1 MAPRCQRGQPE
12 RRHLEVNTANLNVS
26 DRAARRASRKA
37 AWRLM
42 PFLILCFLVAYMDRV
57 NVGFAA
63 LTMNK
68 ELGLTTEMFGFGA
81 GIFFFGYFMFEVP
94 SNLILE
100 KVGARRWIARI
111 MISWG
116 VISAS
121 FAFVP
126 SISAILQ
133 SLGFLFFDNART
145 FYLMRFILGAA
156 EAGFFPGIV
165 LYFTYWFPA
174 DERARWVGV
183 LETGVTVSLVI
194 GGPISGFILDTLDG
208 SMDLGGWQWL
218 FIIEGVPS
226 VLVGLWALRHLTD
239 KPLEAAWLEPD
250 ERIALHARIDHERK
264 SREAIRHY
272 KLGEALTNP
281 RVLGLSLV
289 YFGIICGAYGLSY
302 WLPQII
308 KGVATNIGLDKVTGV
323 SINTLTG
330 YLVAV
335 PFAFATVAMIWW
347 TRHSDVTHER
357 VWHVVFPAVV
367 SGLALIGAA
376 YLGNP
381 VLAAVA
387 LTICT
392 MGIYAALTIFWTLP
406 TGFLTGS
413 AAAGGIAL
421 INSIGNLGGFVGPYA
436 IGWIKDA
443 TGEITLGL
451 VVLAAGPIM
460 AGVVTFLMG
469 HDSKIEMAGS
479 RMTAE

>member
-1 MAPRCQRGQPE
+1 M
-12 RRHLEVNTANLNVS
+12 NTADLNLPDS
-26 DRAARRASRKA
+26 AARRASRKA
-37 AWRLM
+37 AWRLI
-42 PFLILCFLVAYMDRV
+42 PFLILCFVIAFLDRV

-68 ELGLTTEMFGFGA
+68 ELGLTAEMFGFGA
-81 GIFFFGYFMFEVP
+81 GIFFFGYFIFEVP

-100 KVGARRWIARI
+100 RVGARRWIARI

-116 VISAS
+116 VISVS

-126 SISAILQ
+126 SISAMFQ
-133 SLGFLFFDNART
+133 SLGFVFFDNART
-145 FYLMRFILGAA
+145 FYLMRFIFGAA
-156 EAGFFPGIV
+156 EAGFFPGII
-165 LYFTYWFPA
+165 LYLTYWFTA
-174 DERARWVGV
+174 DERARWLGV
-183 LETGVTVSLVI
+183 FLTAGPLAVII
-194 GGPISGFILDTLDG
+194 GGPISGFILDALDG
-208 SMDLGGWQWL
+208 SRGLRGWQWL

-239 KPLEAAWLEPD
+239 NPGEAAWLEPD
-250 ERIALHARIDHERK
+250 ERIALQARIDHERK
-264 SREAIRHY
+264 SREAIRYY

-289 YFGIICGAYGLSY
+289 LFGVLCGVYGLTY

-308 KGVATNIGLDKVTGV
+308 KGMATDIGLDRVTGG

-335 PFAFATVAMIWW
+335 PNAFAMVAMVWW

-357 VWHVVFPAVV
+357 VWHVICPAVV
-367 SGLALIGAA
+367 SGLALIASA

-381 VLAAVA
+381 VLTAVA
-387 LTICT
+387 LIICA
-392 MGIYAALTIFWTLP
+392 MGAYTAVPTFWTLP

-421 INSIGNLGGFVGPYA
+421 INSFGSLGGFVGPYA

-443 TGEITLGL
+443 TGETTLGL
-451 VVLAAGPIM
+451 VVLAACSIM
-460 AGVVTFLMG
+460 AGVVTFLIG

-479 RMTAE
+479 RMMAE